1 MQIRIINDLEVGKIL
16 IFDLEVLAVIGTV
29 SSRLPNVEILH
40 HLHQIIITDPL
51 KDNNFE
57 TQVITFN
64 DGTIIAITTLRLEI
78 RIHLTLDIHK
88 NETRSFKTQKTQ
100 VLDHEITP
108 GITINPI
115 NALKGT

>member
-1 MQIRIINDLEVGKIL
+1 MQIRIILDLEVGKIL
-16 IFDLEVLAVIGTV
+16 IIDLEVLAVIGTV
-29 SSRLPNVEILH
+29 SSRLANVEILH

-57 TQVITFN
+57 TQIITFN

-78 RIHLTLDIHK
+78 RTHLTLDIHK
-88 NETRSFKTQKTQ
+88 NETHSFKTRETQ

-108 GITINPI
+108 GTTINPI
-115 NALKGT
+115 NVLKGI